1 MHHPAVSNTQW
12 KETLW
17 CTHLS
22 FFFLYY
28 FAIYIVHNY
37 FLKTF
42 IISLYQHHA
51 VSLIKNAAYCCF
63 KEGFQVMHTVS
74 DRPHGFTVIKMNAAV
89 LCFSSD
95 AAHLVE
101 LHVENL
107 TTPVS
112 LTHWC
117 CLLSYLA
124 FRCVRCKEFQFL
136 SVGDR
141 LGPKL
146 WQKSAA
152 DFETYWLVLDFVC
165 KNKHIKYCRLSLFN
179 VN

>member
-1 MHHPAVSNTQW
+1 MVHTFVF
-12 KETLW
+12 
-17 CTHLS
+17 

-112 LTHWC
+112 LTH
-117 CLLSYLA
+117 
-124 FRCVRCKEFQFL
+124 
-136 SVGDR
+136 
-141 LGPKL
+141 
-146 WQKSAA
+146 
-152 DFETYWLVLDFVC
+152 
-165 KNKHIKYCRLSLFN
+165 
-179 VN
+179 

>member
-22 FFFLYY
+22 FFFFVLFCTLYSTY
-28 FAIYIVHNY
+28 Y

-124 FRCVRCKEFQFL
+124 FRCVRCKEFQVSLSWWQIGSKVVAEISSWLWDILTGFGLCLQEQTHKIL
-136 SVGDR
+136 SVV
-141 LGPKL
+141 
-146 WQKSAA
+146 S
-152 DFETYWLVLDFVC
+152 F
-165 KNKHIKYCRLSLFN
+165 
-179 VN
+179 

>member
-1 MHHPAVSNTQW
+1 MIHFLVICAAVVRLKLTKSAAVYFDS
-12 KETLW
+12 
-17 CTHLS
+17 CTILLS
-22 FFFLYY
+22 QTHSGKKRYGAHICLFFFFVLFCNLYSTY
-28 FAIYIVHNY
+28 Y

-112 LTHWC
+112 LTH
-117 CLLSYLA
+117 
-124 FRCVRCKEFQFL
+124 
-136 SVGDR
+136 
-141 LGPKL
+141 
-146 WQKSAA
+146 
-152 DFETYWLVLDFVC
+152 
-165 KNKHIKYCRLSLFN
+165 
-179 VN
+179 